1 MFFLELRLDLL
12 AGQQI
17 RAKITSINSMLNFKI
32 QVPFYGCDNMS
43 HIEMLC
49 SYDDVRFVKSNQDI
63 ARKFKQA
70 YECKSCVVNIK
81 DVNDNKV

>member
-1 MFFLELRLDLL
+1 MDLL

-17 RAKITSINSMLNFKI
+17 RAKISSVNNMLNFKI
-32 QVPFYGCDNMS
+32 QLPFYGCENIT

-63 ARKFKQA
+63 ARKFKQF
-70 YECKSCVVNIK
+70 YDGKSCVLNIK